1 MPSPS
6 ETTAAAE
13 TSDGGPAF
21 PGTYLAFP
29 KDGPIQG
36 VPVFDGGM
44 SLRAWLTGQAIVAM
58 GMWMPPVDFD
68 PARPGVYTA
77 ADLSPT
83 EQAALRARWAV
94 MQADAVL
101 AELAKAV
108 RS

>member
-13 TSDGGPAF
+13 TSE
-21 PGTYLAFP
+21 
-29 KDGPIQG
+29 
-36 VPVFDGGM
+36 
-44 SLRAWLTGQAIVAM
+44 LRAWLTGQALVAM

-68 PARPGVYTA
+68 PAKPGIYSA
-77 ADLSPT
+77 ADLSPP
-83 EQAALRARWAV
+83 EQAAQRARWAV

-108 RS
+108 R